1 MVAAQA
7 TTASQSSSTGPQLPA
22 GGFAMPTTSAAAT
35 GTLASG
41 APTAT
46 PGGGFTLPGMPASP
60 TGAATQ
66 PDAVTASVPPTTAG
80 TNGGVTPASGYAP
93 GSTSGA
99 TSYPTTTAGS
109 NGEAGL
115 FYR

>member
-1 MVAAQA
+1 
-7 TTASQSSSTGPQLPA
+7 
-22 GGFAMPTTSAAAT
+22 MPTMSAPAT

-41 APTAT
+41 APAT
-46 PGGGFTLPGMPASP
+46 TSGGGFTLPGMPASP
-60 TGAATQ
+60 TGAATE

-80 TNGGVTPASGYAP
+80 SGGVTPVSGYTP

-99 TSYPTTTAGS
+99 ISYPTTTAGS